1 MISYLH
7 KTVLLSLILS
17 SIACTT
23 TSWFQSS
30 EGKKF
35 DVFASD
41 ETRVALKYARLQ
53 GSIEDAVEK
62 LQELIKKNPKELRF
76 RLTLARLYLIQGKT
90 GQAEKQAKIVEKI
103 QYRNLQA
110 KIILANVAFMKG
122 FNEKSKL
129 ILNSLGKLQKMSVSA
144 KTEVLNL
151 LAGVALRQGNDQ
163 ESIDLLKKSLK
174 INPRYPSSHM
184 NLGLIYLKHQEYR
197 LAVVHFKSILK
208 LLPGNDV
215 AQLHLGICYAG
226 LGNYAKAEGLYDLV
240 LKKNPDQH
248 TLYFNRAVLEYRR
261 KNYRKSIEYLREYVD
276 KAPSKYLARKTAMEI
291 INEIQLANIKSSGI
305 SDQDIKE
312 LSDRIQGSGQHS
324 SSSEPLSFDRASELN
339 VGFVFTSVGYVND

>member
-1 MISYLH
+1 MNRL
-7 KTVLLSLILS
+7 TRFPLILIFFHFVS
-17 SIACTT
+17 SCAT
-23 TSWFQSS
+23 TSWFQST
-30 EGKKF
+30 EGKKL

-41 ETRVALKYARLQ
+41 ESRIALRYAMQQ
-53 GSIEDAVEK
+53 GSVEDAISR
-62 LQELIKKNPKELRF
+62 LRGLIRKNPKELRY

-90 GQAEKQAKIVEKI
+90 GKAEKQAKLVEKL

-151 LAGVALRQGNDQ
+151 LAGVALRQGKDQ
-163 ESIDLLKKSLK
+163 ESIDLLKQSLK
-174 INPRYPSSHM
+174 INPKYPSSHM

-197 LAVVHFKSILK
+197 LAVVHFRSILK
-208 LLPGNDV
+208 LLPGNDI

-226 LGNYAKAEGLYDLV
+226 LGNYDKAEDLYDLV

-261 KNYRKSIEYLREYVD
+261 KDYRKSIDYLREYVD
-276 KAPSKYLARKTAMEI
+276 KAPSKYLAKKAAMEI
-291 INEIQLANIKSSGI
+291 INEIQLANVKSSGI
-305 SDQDIKE
+305 SDSDIKD
-312 LSDRIQGSGQHS
+312 LSDRIQGSEQHS
-324 SSSEPLSFDRASELN
+324 GSSEPLSFDRASELN

>member
-1 MISYLH
+1 MNKMFYIPLAL
-7 KTVLLSLILS
+7 VMLLAVTS
-17 SIACTT
+17 CTT

-30 EGKKF
+30 EGKKL

-41 ETRVALKYARLQ
+41 ETRIALKYARLQ
-53 GSIEDAVEK
+53 GSIEDAVSK
-62 LQELIKKNPKELRF
+62 LRGLIRKKPKELRY
-76 RLTLARLYLIQGKT
+76 RLTLARLYLIKGKT
-90 GQAEKQAKIVEKI
+90 GLAEKQAKIVEKF

-129 ILNSLGKLQKMSVSA
+129 ILNSLGKLQKMSLSA

-163 ESIDLLKKSLK
+163 ESIDLLKQSLK

-197 LAVVHFKSILK
+197 LAIVHFRSILK
-208 LLPGNDV
+208 VLPGNDV

-226 LGNYAKAEGLYDLV
+226 IGNYDKAEDLYDLV

-261 KNYRKSIEYLREYVD
+261 KDYRKSIDYLREYID
-276 KAPSKYLARKTAMEI
+276 KAPSKYLAKKAAMEI
-291 INEIQLANIKSSGI
+291 INEIQLANVKSSGI
-305 SDQDIKE
+305 SDSDIMD
-312 LSDRIQGSGQHS
+312 LSDRIQDSGQHS
-324 SSSEPLSFDRASELN
+324 SASEPISFDRASELN

>member
-1 MISYLH
+1 MNKLLSFP
-7 KTVLLSLILS
+7 VLLIIFLLS
-17 SIACTT
+17 SCST

-30 EGKKF
+30 EGKKL

-41 ETRVALKYARLQ
+41 ESRIALKYAMQQ
-53 GSIEDAVEK
+53 GSVEDAIDK
-62 LQELIKKNPKELRF
+62 LKGLIRKNPKELRF
-76 RLTLARLYLIQGKT
+76 RLTLGRLYLIQGKT
-90 GQAEKQAKIVEKI
+90 GQAEIQAKRVEKY

-110 KIILANVAFMKG
+110 KIILANVAFIKG

-129 ILNSLGKLQKMSVSA
+129 ILNSLGKLQRMSVSA

-151 LAGVALRQGNDQ
+151 LAGVALRQGKDQ
-163 ESIDLLKKSLK
+163 ESIDYLKQSLK
-174 INPRYPSSHM
+174 INRRYPSSHM

-197 LAVVHFKSILK
+197 LAITHFKAILK
-208 LLPGNDV
+208 LLPGNDI

-226 LGNYAKAEGLYDLV
+226 IGNYARAEDLYDLV

-261 KNYRKSIEYLREYVD
+261 KDYRKSIEYLREYVD
-276 KAPSKYLARKTAMEI
+276 KAPSKYLAKKAAMEI
-291 INEIQLANIKSSGI
+291 INEIQLANVKTSGI
-305 SDQDIKE
+305 SDSDIKD
-312 LSDRIQGSGQHS
+312 LSDRIQGGEFSSG
-324 SSSEPLSFDRASELN
+324 SSEPLSFDRASELN

>member
-1 MISYLH
+1 MSKFLYIP
-7 KTVLLSLILS
+7 LILVL
-17 SIACTT
+17 SIATASCTT

-41 ETRVALKYARLQ
+41 ETRIALKYARLQ
-53 GSIEDAVEK
+53 GSIEDAVSK
-62 LQELIKKNPKELRF
+62 LRGLIRRQPKELRF

-90 GQAEKQAKIVEKI
+90 GLAEKQAKIVEKY

-151 LAGVALRQGNDQ
+151 LAGVSLRQGKDQ
-163 ESIDLLKKSLK
+163 ESINLLKQSLK

-184 NLGLIYLKHQEYR
+184 NLGLVYLKHQEYR
-197 LAVVHFKSILK
+197 LAIVHFKSILK
-208 LLPGNDV
+208 LLPGNDI

-226 LGNYAKAEGLYDLV
+226 TGNYEKAEDLYDLV

-261 KNYRKSIEYLREYVD
+261 KDYRKSIEYLRDYID
-276 KAPSKYLARKTAMEI
+276 RAPSKYLAKKAAMEI
-291 INEIQLANIKSSGI
+291 INEIQLANVKSSGI
-305 SDQDIKE
+305 SDSDIKD

-324 SSSEPLSFDRASELN
+324 APSEPLSFDRASELN